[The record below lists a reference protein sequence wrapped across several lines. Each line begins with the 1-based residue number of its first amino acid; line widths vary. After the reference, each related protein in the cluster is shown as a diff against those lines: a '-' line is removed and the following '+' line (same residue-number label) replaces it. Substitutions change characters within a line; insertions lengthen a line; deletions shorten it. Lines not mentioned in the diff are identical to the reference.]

1 MLRFL
6 AAARDLSVLVS
17 VQTGSGAHPS
27 SRSLG
32 TCSKVTGAGN
42 DHSPRLAS
50 MLGISGVILL
60 LPPYAFVTCLETAPP
75 HFAFTFLFIF
85 I

>member
-1 MLRFL
+1 VLRFL

-17 VQTGSGAHPS
+17 VHTGSGAHPT

-32 TCSKVTGAGN
+32 TGSKVTGAGN
-42 DHSPRLAS
+42 DHSLHLAS
-50 MLGISGVILL
+50 IIMIGVILL
-60 LPPYAFVTCLETAPP
+60 LPPYAFAACPETAPP
-75 HFAFTFLFIF
+75 YFVFTFLYIF